1 MGPFTTIE
9 LNAPV
14 GISDYCLRYG
24 AVLSPLSAA
33 DPAVYCGKGLD
44 HVLAEWGE
52 APT

>member
-9 LNAPV
+9 LNAPSASR
-14 GISDYCLRYG
+14 ITAC
-24 AVLSPLSAA
+24 AMAFLSPLSAA
-33 DPAVYCGKGLD
+33 DPAIYCGKGLD